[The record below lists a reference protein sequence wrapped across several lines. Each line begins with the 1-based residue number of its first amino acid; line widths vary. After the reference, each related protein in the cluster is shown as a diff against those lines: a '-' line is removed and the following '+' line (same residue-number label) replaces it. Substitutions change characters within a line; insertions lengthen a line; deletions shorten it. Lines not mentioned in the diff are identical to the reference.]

1 MGKFIQKRGFIP
13 WNKIDIWLQG
23 FRSIWVS
30 TTRPD
35 GRPHCVP
42 VWYWWDGEAI
52 YFTSGPQGQK
62 VKNLAHQPG
71 IVVHAGDGDD
81 ALILEGEAVR
91 VSDPQER
98 ERVNRAYMEK
108 YVDPH
113 SGARASLL
121 DEDPLYR
128 VDVRR
133 IMIWEYGTVSARTDW
148 VKELSTDGADERR

>member
-1 MGKFIQKRGFIP
+1 MMATFTQARGFIP

-23 FRSIWVS
+23 FRSIWIS

-42 VWYWWDGEAI
+42 VWYWWDGECI
-52 YFTSGPQGQK
+52 YFTSGPKGQK
-62 VKNLAHQPG
+62 VKNLASQPA

-81 ALILEGEAVR
+81 ALILEGVALPVTSPE
-91 VSDPQER
+91 ER
-98 ERVNRAYMEK
+98 ATISQAYSRK

-113 SGARASLL
+113 SGATATVL

-128 VDVRR
+128 VDVHR
-133 IMIWEYGTVSARTDW
+133 IMIWEYGTVSSRTDW
-148 VKELSTDGADERR
+148 VK